1 LNQVTGAPL
10 TTTAEAERPPVDDT
24 ADSTA
29 DAAPAARPAAGRF
42 RARWR
47 LLEGPSRL
55 VLGFSALLT
64 ILTWEMPA
72 FSPTQPAGDND
83 YGLLIALARHLGLS
97 FGDEISTTYGP
108 LYFLAI
114 PSIIARGEVAVGY
127 LFWFVFVTASLAACF
142 QAFQRRIGTRWS
154 WAAVVLLAV
163 SFSIVPLTSV
173 ITAATGY
180 VIVLA
185 FCYASG
191 MLPRWAERAFPI
203 AMGILVAAM
212 LLTKFSV
219 GLTCGPMV
227 LGAVLVREGRRLRGF
242 LEFAISGL
250 VGLVALW
257 IIAGQPPTQVVDY
270 VVRALSVGSGHAQS
284 MGLEGSDNFWEY
296 PVAAV
301 VTIVLLIA
309 VLRTKVPGWRL
320 PLWIGLAA
328 CLFLMFKQGF
338 VRHDSHSAQF
348 FSVMLALGVVLA
360 VLRRSAAM
368 AAVAV
373 VALLAQSVSVG
384 GGLYAIDPAKSL
396 KTFADGTSI
405 IVSGGY
411 RDDVQEASRAAI
423 KQRVGLPPQFPG
435 LIGDKSVRVEP
446 FDHTIAW
453 TYGLKP
459 AILPTLLNYGA
470 YTELLDDMNAKWIA
484 DDASAPD
491 FLIREDT
498 RITLDGRFPLWDPPR
513 TSLEE
518 ACRYEFVDAGGKW
531 QLLKRVANR
540 CGGEREL
547 TSMTVAAGQR
557 VEVPQVA
564 NGLVVARV
572 YPDQSFVDKVESFL
586 FKPGDLRLTVD
597 EESHRLPWTHADAP
611 LLMAAPGDKAL
622 VLGGRELA
630 AGTFSMSAPG
640 RVVFSVV
647 EKN

>member
-1 LNQVTGAPL
+1 LKQVTGDPL
-10 TTTAEAERPPVDDT
+10 TTTAEAETPSAEET
-24 ADSTA
+24 A
-29 DAAPAARPAAGRF
+29 AAPAPRPAVGRF
-42 RARWR
+42 RAGWR
-47 LLEGPSRL
+47 LLGGPSRA
-55 VLGFSALLT
+55 VLAFSALLT
-64 ILTWEMPA
+64 VVTWQMPA

-114 PSIIARGEVAVGY
+114 PSIIARGEVVIGY
-127 LFWFVFVTASLAACF
+127 LFWFVFVTATLAACF
-142 QAFQRRIGTRWS
+142 QAFRGRIGTKWA
-154 WAAVVLLAV
+154 WAAVSLLAV

-185 FCYASG
+185 FLYASG

-203 AMGILVAAM
+203 AMGVLVAAM

-242 LEFAISGL
+242 LEFAVSGL
-250 VGLVALW
+250 VGLVVLW
-257 IIAGQPPTQVVDY
+257 IVAGQPPTQVVDY

-284 MGLEGSDNFWEY
+284 MGLEGTDNFWEY
-296 PVAAV
+296 PVAAA
-301 VTIVLLIA
+301 VTVVLL
-309 VLRTKVPGWRL
+309 VVVVRTKITGWRL

-373 VALLAQSVSVG
+373 VSLLAQSVSVG
-384 GGLYAIDPAKSL
+384 GGLYTIDPAKSL
-396 KTFADGTSI
+396 RTFAEGVSI
-405 IVSGGY
+405 AVSGGH
-411 RDDVQEASRAAI
+411 RDDVQEASRAAL
-423 KQRVGLPPQFPG
+423 KQRIGLPGQFPG
-435 LIGDKSVRVEP
+435 LIGDQSVRVEP

-484 DDASAPD
+484 DESTAPR
-491 FLIREDT
+491 FIIREDT
-498 RITLDGRFPLWDPPR
+498 RVTLDGRFPLWDPPR
-513 TSLEE
+513 TELEE
-518 ACRYEFVDAGGKW
+518 ACRYDVVDSGGGGRW

-540 CGGEREL
+540 CGAEREL
-547 TSMTVAAGQR
+547 SSVTVAAGQR
-557 VEVPQVA
+557 VDVPQVDG
-564 NGLVVARV
+564 GLVVARV
-572 YPDQSFVDKVESFL
+572 YPEQTLADKVESFL

-611 LLMAAPGDKAL
+611 LLLAAPGDKSL
-622 VLGGRELA
+622 VLGGRELS
-630 AGTFSMSAPG
+630 AGTISMSAPG

-647 EKN
+647 AKN